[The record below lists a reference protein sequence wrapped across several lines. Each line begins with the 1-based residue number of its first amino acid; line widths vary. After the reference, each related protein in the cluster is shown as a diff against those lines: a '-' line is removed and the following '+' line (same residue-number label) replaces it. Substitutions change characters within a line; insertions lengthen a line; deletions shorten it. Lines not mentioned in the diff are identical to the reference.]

1 MNRRLRGK
9 ICLQEKPAAGR
20 ENLQTSK
27 CILSVVVG
35 VSNPPHRGDAFAFKS
50 LELRVNNNKTF

>member
-1 MNRRLRGK
+1 MNRRLRGN

-27 CILSVVVG
+27 CILSVVVVG
-35 VSNPPHRGDAFAFKS
+35 VSNPLTEVMRLLLKA
-50 LELRVNNNKTF
+50 LN

>member
-1 MNRRLRGK
+1 MNRRLRGN
-9 ICLQEKPAAGR
+9 ICLQEKPAAGQ

-35 VSNPPHRGDAFAFKS
+35 VSNPLTEVMRLLLKA
-50 LELRVNNNKTF
+50 LN

>member
-1 MNRRLRGK
+1 MNRRLRGN

-27 CILSVVVG
+27 CILSVVVVVG
-35 VSNPPHRGDAFAFKS
+35 VSNPLTEVMRLLLKA
-50 LELRVNNNKTF
+50 LN

>member
-1 MNRRLRGK
+1 MNRRLRGN

-27 CILSVVVG
+27 CILSVVVVVVG
-35 VSNPPHRGDAFAFKS
+35 VSNPLTEVMRLLLKA
-50 LELRVNNNKTF
+50 LN